1 MGAQDAGPAR
11 GWKGRALK
19 NSRLLVLDDES
30 MVCDFIDQVATGDGF
45 DVVTT
50 LEPNEFASS
59 YRSHEPDV
67 IILDLKISGHD
78 GIEQLRFLATN
89 ECQASILL
97 ISGMDGR
104 VLNTARRLGATQG
117 LRMTKTLPKPFGPN
131 ELRSALDDARGLT
144 LSGSGRNGS
153 SRNSLAKMKVYGTP
167 RNSSPPSQPV
177 SEDELRRAIEQQEL
191 VLHYQPKVD
200 LRCGR
205 VLGAEALVRWRHH
218 RRGLIMPDAFIPL
231 AEETGLIKSLTRFVT
246 KRALEQCA
254 AWTAEGMQLSV
265 AVNISAP
272 NLSDLTFADEM
283 AELVSGCG
291 LAGHQLILEVTE
303 SEAMSDPV
311 RTMDVLSR
319 LRLNGIELAID
330 DFGTGFSS
338 LAELRNMPFSEI
350 KIDKSFVIDSIVDKE
365 ARVFVRSI
373 IELGRDLGLTVV
385 AEGVE
390 NEEIW
395 RLLVSLGCDVAQG
408 YYIAR
413 PMDAEEWT
421 NWIKDW
427 KSRNLVSSTG

>member
-1 MGAQDAGPAR
+1 
-11 GWKGRALK
+11 
-19 NSRLLVLDDES
+19 
-30 MVCDFIDQVATGDGF
+30 
-45 DVVTT
+45 
-50 LEPNEFASS
+50 
-59 YRSHEPDV
+59 
-67 IILDLKISGHD
+67 
-78 GIEQLRFLATN
+78 
-89 ECQASILL
+89 
-97 ISGMDGR
+97 
-104 VLNTARRLGATQG
+104 
-117 LRMTKTLPKPFGPN
+117 
-131 ELRSALDDARGLT
+131 
-144 LSGSGRNGS
+144 
-153 SRNSLAKMKVYGTP
+153 
-167 RNSSPPSQPV
+167 
-177 SEDELRRAIEQQEL
+177 
-191 VLHYQPKVD
+191 
-200 LRCGR
+200 
-205 VLGAEALVRWRHH
+205 
-218 RRGLIMPDAFIPL
+218 
-231 AEETGLIKSLTRFVT
+231 
-246 KRALEQCA
+246 
-254 AWTAEGMQLSV
+254 MQLSV

-350 KIDKSFVIDSIVDKE
+350 KIDKSFVIDSMVDKE

-390 NEEIW
+390 NEKIW